1 MKSIGIYGTYDLTH
15 GFINI
20 FYFLFNFHNLL
31 TWHLLTNLRR
41 EIHENDI
48 LLPKNNSHTPETTS
62 KTACLECI
70 HASCWSKYARFP
82 PPIILVFVRGI
93 IDSI

>member
-48 LLPKNNSHTPETTS
+48 VLPKNNSHTPETTS
-62 KTACLECI
+62 KKQ
-70 HASCWSKYARFP
+70 HALNAFMHHVGKSMPVSRHQ
-82 PPIILVFVRGI
+82 
-93 IDSI
+93 